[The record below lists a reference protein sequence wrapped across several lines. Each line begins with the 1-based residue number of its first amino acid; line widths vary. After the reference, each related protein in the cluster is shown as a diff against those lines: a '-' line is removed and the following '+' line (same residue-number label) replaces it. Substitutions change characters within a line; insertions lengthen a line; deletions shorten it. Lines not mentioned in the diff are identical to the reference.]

1 MIKLYFAPMEGITS
15 YTYRN
20 AHNEMFGGCDV
31 YYAPFIS
38 PSENERISERHFR
51 DILPENN
58 KNVCLM
64 PQTLTNRA
72 DHFLMFQAQAQKIGY
87 DEVNLNLGCPS
98 GTVVKKG
105 KGSGFLKDPDA
116 VDSFLYEIFSADK
129 GKISVKTRLGYYNG
143 DEMETLTRIYNK
155 YKMEELIIHARV
167 REALYKGEPDMVS
180 FKKAYEDS
188 VHKVCFNGNIFSA
201 EDYKKVT
208 EEYEKLESV
217 MIGRGAIANPAIFRE
232 IKGGAKL
239 ENKELAEFTCLLAD
253 RYIKVLKSEV
263 FTLRKLKEIWV
274 YILWNFPD
282 DKKFS
287 KAIMKTNSLDDFKQI
302 IKNSLL

>member
-58 KNVCLM
+58 KNITLM

-72 DHFLMFQAQAQKIGY
+72 DYFLMFQAQAKKIGY
-87 DEVNLNLGCPS
+87 EEVNFNLGCPS

-105 KGSGFLKDPDA
+105 KGSGFLKEPEKVDA
-116 VDSFLYEIFSADK
+116 FLDEIFSKDN
-129 GKISVKTRLGYYNG
+129 GKISVKTRLGYYDG
-143 DEMETLTRIYNK
+143 EEMEKLTEIYNK
-155 YKMEELIIHARV
+155 YQMTELIIHARV
-167 REALYKGEPDMVS
+167 REALYKGEPDVVS
-180 FKKAYEDS
+180 FKKAYES
-188 VHKVCFNGNIFSA
+188 SKNKVCFNGNVFA
-201 EDYKKVT
+201 KEDYENIVN
-208 EEYEKLESV
+208 EYKDLESV
-217 MIGRGAIANPAIFRE
+217 MIGRGAISNPAIFRE

-253 RYIKVLKSEV
+253 RYMQVLKSQV

-274 YILWNFPD
+274 YILWNFPN

-287 KAIMKTNSLDDFKQI
+287 KAIMKTNSLDDFIKI
-302 IKNSLL
+302 IKNSLA

>member
-20 AHNEMFGGCDV
+20 VHNEMFGGCDV

-58 KNVCLM
+58 KEVTLI

-72 DHFLMFQAQAQKIGY
+72 DHFLMFQTQAEKIGY

-105 KGSGFLKDPDA
+105 KGSGFLKEPEK
-116 VDSFLYEIFSADK
+116 VDVFLDEIFQQNK
-129 GKISVKTRLGYYNG
+129 GKILVKTRLGYYDG
-143 DEMETLTRIYNK
+143 DEMEKLTEIYNK
-155 YKMEELIIHARV
+155 YDMEELIIHARV
-167 REALYKGEPDMVS
+167 REALYKGEPDMES
-180 FKKAYEDS
+180 FKKAYES
-188 VHKVCFNGNIFSA
+188 SKNKVCFNGNIFTKEA
-201 EDYKKVT
+201 
-208 EEYEKLESV
+208 YEKLTDEYKGIESV

-239 ENKELAEFTCLLAD
+239 ENKELVDFTYLLAE
-253 RYIKVLKSEV
+253 RYMQVLKSQV

-274 YILWNFPD
+274 YILWNFPN

>member
-72 DHFLMFQAQAQKIGY
+72 DFFSMFQLQAKKIGY
-87 DEVNLNLGCPS
+87 EEVNFNLGCPS

-105 KGSGFLKDPDA
+105 KGSGFLKDPDG
-116 VDSFLYEIFSADK
+116 VDRFLEEIFSKDNS
-129 GKISVKTRLGYYNG
+129 KISVKTRLGYYDG
-143 DEMETLTRIYNK
+143 EEMERLTEIYNK
-155 YKMEELIIHARV
+155 YPMTELIIHARV

-180 FKKAYEDS
+180 FKKAYDDS
-188 VHKVCFNGNIFSA
+188 VHNVGFNGNVFA
-201 EDYKKVT
+201 KEDYEKVVK
-208 EEYEKLESV
+208 EYPDLDSI

-239 ENKELAEFTCLLAD
+239 ENKELAEFTLLLAD
-253 RYIKVLKSEV
+253 RYMQVLKSEV

-274 YILWNFPD
+274 YILWNFPNE
-282 DKKFS
+282 KKFA
-287 KAIMKTNSLDDFKQI
+287 KAIMKTNSLEDFKQI
-302 IKNSLL
+302 IKNSLI